1 MELTQ
6 TEYELKD
13 GVALIRLNRPDQL
26 NAFTPVM
33 REELIHLFQE
43 ADRDDAVRVVV
54 ITGNGRA
61 FCAGADLSGGG
72 STFDR
77 AQREGREI
85 RLSEH
90 RDGGGQV
97 SLAVFNCR
105 KPVIAAIN
113 GPAVGIGITM
123 TLPMDIRI
131 AAIDAK
137 IGFVFARRGVVP
149 EACSSW
155 FLPRIVGISKAA
167 ELVLTGRIFRAAEEA
182 HSGLFNH
189 VLPPE
194 LVLSKALSV
203 AREIADHTSAV
214 SVTLSKALL
223 WHGLA
228 EGDPQSVHLIDSRVF
243 FWAGKNPDAYEGV
256 QSFLEK
262 RPPKFPLSPTKDL
275 PDFYPWWKEPKV

>member
-1 MELTQ
+1 
-6 TEYELKD
+6 
-13 GVALIRLNRPDQL
+13 
-26 NAFTPVM
+26 M
-33 REELIHLFQE
+33 REELIHLFQL
-43 ADRDDAVRVVV
+43 ADQDDAVRVVV
-54 ITGNGRA
+54 ITGAGRA
-61 FCAGADLSGGG
+61 FCAGADLSSGG

-77 AQREGREI
+77 ARREGREI
-85 RLSEH
+85 RLSSH
-90 RDGGGQV
+90 RDGGGRIA
-97 SLAVFNCR
+97 LAVFNCR
-105 KPVIAAIN
+105 KPVIAAIH

-131 AAIDAK
+131 AAEDAK

-167 ELVLTGRIFRAAEEA
+167 ELVFTGRVFRAAEEA
-182 HSGLFNH
+182 HSGLFNY
-189 VLPPE
+189 VLPKE
-194 LVLSKALSV
+194 QVLPKALSI

-228 EGDPQSVHLIDSRVF
+228 EGDPQSVHLIDSRCF
-243 FWAGKNPDAYEGV
+243 FWAGKNKDAYEGV

-262 RPPKFPLSPTKDL
+262 RPPQFSLSPTKDL

>member
-1 MELTQ
+1 MELKQ

-13 GVALIRLNRPDQL
+13 GVALIRLNRPEQL

-33 REELIHLFQE
+33 RMELIHLFQE
-43 ADRDDAVRVVV
+43 ADQDDAVRVVV
-54 ITGNGRA
+54 VTGAGRA
-61 FCAGADLSGGG
+61 FCAGADLSAGGQ
-72 STFDR
+72 TFDR
-77 AQREGREI
+77 ARREGQEI
-85 RLSEH
+85 PISRH

-97 SLAVFNCR
+97 ALAVFNCR
-105 KPVIAAIN
+105 KPVIAAIH
-113 GPAVGIGITM
+113 GPAVGIGLTM

-131 AAIDAK
+131 AAEDAK

-167 ELVLTGRIFRAAEEA
+167 ELVLTGRIFRAREEA
-182 HSGLFNH
+182 HSGLFNY
-189 VLPPE
+189 VLPKDQ
-194 LVLSKALSV
+194 VLPKALAI

-228 EGDPQSVHLIDSRVF
+228 ESDPQSVHLIDSRVF
-243 FWAGKNPDAYEGV
+243 FWAGKNKDAYEGV

-262 RPPKFPLSPTKDL
+262 RPPQFPLSPTKDL